1 METAVGIVVV
11 AAACI
16 TLLVW
21 RSRDTPAQRAER
33 EATIRWYRQHRPQI
47 KAALKTEMREREERI
62 NEIAEGV
69 RRGTRGW

>member
-11 AAACI
+11 AALCI
-16 TLLVW
+16 ALLVW
-21 RSRDTPAQRAER
+21 RSRETPAQRAER
-33 EATIRWYRQHRPQI
+33 AATIRWYRQHRPQI
-47 KAALKTEMREREERI
+47 KAALKTEMREREGRI